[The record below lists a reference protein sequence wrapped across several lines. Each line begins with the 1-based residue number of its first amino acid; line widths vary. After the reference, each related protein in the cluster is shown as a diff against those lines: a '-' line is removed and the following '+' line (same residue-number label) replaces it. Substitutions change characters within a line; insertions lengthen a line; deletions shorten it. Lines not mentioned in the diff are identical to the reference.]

1 MSKVNNILAAITAA
15 SVSLGI
21 APAQAQTYPTKP
33 VRIVVPYAPG
43 GATDIVARIVGDHMR
58 QTLGQPFVVESK
70 VGGNGIV
77 ALEDMMRNRDG
88 YTLMVGNVT
97 TNAITPVVDAKKL
110 SFDFTKDVVAI
121 QRLADVPAVLVV
133 TTTNFQPQNIKDMI
147 EYAKKNPG
155 KLRYGTVGAGSYP
168 HYDMAYFAKLAGN
181 LDMNAIHNKAGAS
194 GVINDLVTGDSQAA
208 FLNAAS
214 TIAMVKAGK
223 IRAIGVVSPK
233 RLDMYPD
240 VPTMAEAGYAD
251 AGTLAWQTM
260 FAPASTPK
268 PVLDALFK
276 AATDAINSAE
286 AKDRFAKQNF
296 IVVPNASLD
305 ASAKWISAEMARW
318 RKITSEVKVET
329 Q

>member
-1 MSKVNNILAAITAA
+1 MLIVRPVIAAAAAAIVFAA
-15 SVSLGI
+15 VT
-21 APAQAQTYPTKP
+21 AQAQNYPAKP

-43 GATDIVARIVGDHMR
+43 GATDIVARIVADHMR

-110 SFDFTKDVVAI
+110 SFDFAKDVVTI

-133 TTTNFQPQNIKDMI
+133 TSTNFAPQNIKDMI
-147 EYAKKNPG
+147 EFARKNPG

-223 IRAIGVVSPK
+223 IRAIGVVSPT

-240 VPTMAEAGYAD
+240 VPTMAEAGYPD
-251 AGTLAWQTM
+251 AGTLAWQSM
-260 FAPASTPK
+260 IAPANTPR
-268 PVLDALFK
+268 PVLDTLFK
-276 AATDAINSAE
+276 AATEALNSAE

-296 IVVPNASLD
+296 IVVPNKSLD
-305 ASAKWISAEMARW
+305 DSAKFIAAEMARW
-318 RKITSEVKVET
+318 RKITSEVKIEME
-329 Q
+329 